1 MTILAD
7 LSRIDVGVDD
17 LGAGSEGV
25 ETPGDTVVE
34 PSTDGDEEIGALQR
48 PDGSHRA
55 VHAGH
60 AEGQRMCGR

>member
-34 PSTDGDEEIGALQR
+34 PSANGDEEVSALQR

-60 AEGQRMCGR
+60 AEGQRVCGR